1 MRQKLTER
9 TLSRKAEGEVWDE
22 YLPGFGLRIG
32 KRKRTYFVMGRVGGR
47 QVRRTVGT
55 TVDLNLAEA
64 REKARGMLADLARG
78 VDPVDAEKRERA
90 EAARQQRTTF
100 AGVAADYMFEL
111 GRHRK
116 DAAERQR
123 MLDVDINPRIG
134 EIPIRTLARSDI
146 KGLILDKAA
155 LAPVMAARLKSLI
168 HTILNYSLD
177 EELVDSN
184 VAARIRLPSV
194 RPRDRYLAEDEIRR
208 FWNGLEFTRLDPQLS
223 RILKLLLLLG
233 QRRTEVGHIR
243 WSELDLERGVW
254 ELPAERTKSGRAH
267 RVPLS
272 PLALDLIGEP
282 DGHEHVF
289 HHRDGSPFGRFSI
302 SHAMRR
308 ELPALGLAD
317 KPATPHDLRRT
328 AASQMAELGID
339 RLTISK
345 ILNHADPT
353 ITGAIYELSEHW
365 EKKRLA
371 MRAWADKLQ
380 EIATGKARPSNV
392 EPLVRAVQ

>member
-47 QVRRTVGT
+47 QVRRTVGA
-55 TVDLNLAEA
+55 TVELSLAEA

-78 VDPVDAEKRERA
+78 VDPVEAEKRERA

-134 EIPIRTLARSDI
+134 EIPIRSLARFDV
-146 KGLILDKAA
+146 KALILDKAA

-184 VAARIRLPSV
+184 VAARIRLPASK
-194 RPRDRYLAEDEIRR
+194 PRDRYLSTREVAT
-208 FWNGLEFTRLDPQLS
+208 FWNGLEFARLDPHLR
-223 RILKLLLLLG
+223 RILKLLLVTG
-233 QRRTEVGHIR
+233 QRRCEVGHMR

-254 ELPAERTKSGRAH
+254 ELPSERTKSGRAH

-272 PLALDLIGEP
+272 PLALALIGEP
-282 DGHEHVF
+282 DDREHVF
-289 HHRDGSPFGRFSI
+289 HHRDGSPFGKSSI

-308 ELPALGLAD
+308 ELKTLGLENN
-317 KPATPHDLRRT
+317 PARVHDLRRT
-328 AASQMAELGID
+328 FASQLGELGAD
-339 RLTISK
+339 RLIISK
-345 ILNHADPT
+345 LLSHREGGVT
-353 ITGAIYELSEHW
+353 AIYELSDHW
-365 EKKRLA
+365 ERKRVAMLA
-371 MRAWADKLQ
+371 WSERLQ
-380 EIATGKARPSNV
+380 EIVTGTSAPSNV
-392 EPLVRAVQ
+392 ERLRTAG